1 MAESFVI
8 IWSVPQQT
16 RSFHVAAI
24 HVIYAVILSTPA
36 LWNTI
41 PDKMI
46 LRFTIL
52 YYPFS
57 SNSLTDQRTTFFYQT
72 FRPTR
77 RTISRQINFVCLRLQ
92 CISEAPG
99 LLLNSCP
106 DGDKGDPPRRTTRVG
121 SRGSFTRRRGEWPA
135 IDHGD
140 KASWG
145 EDPAVIRL
153 VRAHRYHRSLIKRC
167 MGSGGGRGI
176 LLFVTGNETL
186 KLNPMFVFRRKCC
199 FVV

>member
-36 LWNTI
+36 PWNTV

-57 SNSLTDQRTTFFYQT
+57 SNSLTDQRTTFF
-72 FRPTR
+72 
-77 RTISRQINFVCLRLQ
+77 IK
-92 CISEAPG
+92 
-99 LLLNSCP
+99 LL
-106 DGDKGDPPRRTTRVG
+106 DPR
-121 SRGSFTRRRGEWPA
+121 E
-135 IDHGD
+135 
-140 KASWG
+140 
-145 EDPAVIRL
+145 E
-153 VRAHRYHRSLIKRC
+153 
-167 MGSGGGRGI
+167 
-176 LLFVTGNETL
+176 LFLG
-186 KLNPMFVFRRKCC
+186 K
-199 FVV
+199 